1 MTEAR
6 EFYAETVQAAVDKA
20 AGELGLSAQDLRY
33 RVLDEGST
41 GFLGIGARDAR
52 IAVESADAAPSAATV
67 LDEPVEVPVDEPV
80 ADPPVSEEVPVPDEA
95 QPAESGPDLEPVP
108 EQTSLADVYGGGV
121 DPEQGDAPEELLE
134 EIKGLISSI
143 LEAMD
148 FEAGVE
154 VYDAGGFI
162 AADVAPTDT
171 ALFIGQ
177 KGETIDALQYLVNVA
192 AFKERSFF
200 KRIVLDAEGYRQR
213 RVEAIQGM
221 AHRIARR
228 AVREGRTVEMPPMN
242 SSERRVVHLYL
253 SENPNVSTESE
264 GNGDSRRVTVSP
276 AP

>member
-1 MTEAR
+1 MTEDR
-6 EFYAETVQAAVDKA
+6 EFYAETVQAAVHKA
-20 AGELGLSAQDLRY
+20 ADELGLSAQDLTY

-52 IAVESADAAPSAATV
+52 VAVGTAYAAPPAASDV
-67 LDEPVEVPVDEPV
+67 EEPGEGPV
-80 ADPPVSEEVPVPDEA
+80 ADLPVAEEAVDSVEVE
-95 QPAESGPDLEPVP
+95 PAESGPDLELDP
-108 EQTSLADVYGGGV
+108 EPTSLAEVYGGTS
-121 DPEQGDAPEELLE
+121 DSEQGDAPEELLE
-134 EIKGLISSI
+134 EIKGLITSI
-143 LEAMD
+143 LRAMD
-148 FEAGVE
+148 FEASVE

-264 GNGDSRRVTVSP
+264 GSGDSRRVMVSP